1 MKETFDTLLGRV
13 TLYKNET
20 YITKEFQR
28 KKYWDL
34 EVLLKL
40 QSYINPFKNIL
51 EIGGHCGT
59 STLFYA
65 KLLGK
70 KNKVFVYEPQK
81 RLFML
86 LLQNIKQNNL
96 DNKVQAYNKAFFCE
110 KGLLSMNKI
119 DIDGGGGDVSKRYNE
134 ESHLPC
140 NFGGVGLGS
149 GGEKVLTT
157 TLDKCKIK
165 KVGFVHCDA
174 QGAESF
180 IFSKGKK
187 FLKKHRPVILYEN
200 NKKYN
205 PVLFESILKNYPDY
219 FIDAC
224 FDVEKYCLNVLGY
237 SQVIHNFNT
246 GDDLLIP

>member
-1 MKETFDTLLGRV
+1 M
-13 TLYKNET
+13 
-20 YITKEFQR
+20 
-28 KKYWDL
+28 
-34 EVLLKL
+34 
-40 QSYINPFKNIL
+40 
-51 EIGGHCGT
+51 
-59 STLFYA
+59 FYA
-65 KLLGK
+65 KLLDK

-157 TLDKCKIK
+157 TSIDDIKI
-165 KVGFVHCDA
+165 H
-174 QGAESF
+174 
-180 IFSKGKK
+180 
-187 FLKKHRPVILYEN
+187 
-200 NKKYN
+200 
-205 PVLFESILKNYPDY
+205 
-219 FIDAC
+219 
-224 FDVEKYCLNVLGY
+224 
-237 SQVIHNFNT
+237 
-246 GDDLLIP
+246 